1 MHIQTEKRLENCKR
15 KGRLHGQRVGSMKR
29 KSQVA
34 LTVEAGIKVA
44 EALQLLADH
53 LRLIMEEE
61 E

>member
-1 MHIQTEKRLENCKR
+1 MR
-15 KGRLHGQRVGSMKR
+15 R

-34 LTVEAGIKVA
+34 LTIEAGVKVA